1 MEIIDTH
8 THLYLNQFDHDF
20 DEMIQRSFDCGV
32 KKFVFPSISSKYNEK
47 MFSTLKKFPKNFFL
61 MAGLHPVYVKD
72 DFQNELKIVK
82 ENLKT
87 NDYVAIGEIGLDKHW
102 DVSFLD
108 KQKIAFQKQIEL
120 ALELDLPIVIHC
132 REAFDDIYEIL
143 LKYNCDKLRGILH
156 CFTGTLGD
164 ANKLIDLNF
173 KIGIGGVVTFKN
185 GGLDKFLN
193 KIDIKNIVLETDAPY
208 LSPAPFRGKRNE
220 SSYIMYVIDKLSE
233 IYNLKSE
240 EIIYQTS
247 LNANDVFNFNK

>member
-1 MEIIDTH
+1 ME
-8 THLYLNQFDHDF
+8 
-20 DEMIQRSFDCGV
+20 
-32 KKFVFPSISSKYNEK
+32 KKF
-47 MFSTLKKFPKNFFL
+47 
-61 MAGLHPVYVKD
+61 
-72 DFQNELKIVK
+72 
-82 ENLKT
+82 
-87 NDYVAIGEIGLDKHW
+87 LDQ
-102 DVSFLD
+102 
-108 KQKIAFQKQIEL
+108 QKIIFEKQINM
-120 ALELDLPIVIHC
+120 ALDYNLPIVIHC

-247 LNANDVFNFNK
+247 LNANDVFNLNK

>member
-1 MEIIDTH
+1 
-8 THLYLNQFDHDF
+8 
-20 DEMIQRSFDCGV
+20 MI
-32 KKFVFPSISSKYNEK
+32 KAYNKYPSNI
-47 MFSTLKKFPKNFFL
+47 FL
-61 MAGLHPVYVKD
+61 MAGLHPVYVNNEYEK
-72 DFQNELKIVK
+72 ELKIVI
-82 ENLKT
+82 ENLKI
-87 NDYVAIGEIGLDKHW
+87 NDFVAIGEIGLDKHW

-220 SSYIMYVIDKLSE
+220 SSYIMYVIDKLSD

-240 EIIYQTS
+240 EIIHQTS

>member
-1 MEIIDTH
+1 
-8 THLYLNQFDHDF
+8 
-20 DEMIQRSFDCGV
+20 
-32 KKFVFPSISSKYNEK
+32 
-47 MFSTLKKFPKNFFL
+47 
-61 MAGLHPVYVKD
+61 MAGLHPVYVNNEYEK
-72 DFQNELKIVK
+72 ELKIVI

-87 NDYVAIGEIGLDKHW
+87 NNYVAIGEIGLDKHW

-233 IYNLKSE
+233 IYDLKSE